1 MDGNHFQ
8 DEETD
13 SDDDDDAVD
22 TQNIIDYLHD
32 NTTSMNN
39 LNPKALVGCMR
50 IDSYFSANLIPNV
63 EAAINIAHLT
73 LSLKNNLSTTATKR
87 PMPDPLRQY
96 TYQSESSK
104 DVQTF
109 MRFYFRN
116 IASYVSS
123 YEDQH
128 ISCAAEANF
137 SSSIFEF
144 SYLTMQPL
152 VEEFGFK
159 FAIDM
164 TTNRSAD
171 INIVSD
177 EIRLRYGQSVGHT
190 LAVSEQMWRQIL
202 DPSAAHTVLA
212 TRYIIC
218 NACTVALKFGQIATQ
233 EELYVRPNECAFY
246 SFRSDRA
253 DQRLIISIDTGI
265 WMATEPVIIAG
276 DGTQI
281 VKISGQTQYIFV
293 KVEKISSTQKT
304 ITVKGQIEFLNMC
317 AEHIRIHYA
326 VNNSQSTDIAE
337 PIQPS
342 DLLVQAGHSMSVVGR
357 CDTGISQCIK

>member
-8 DEETD
+8 DEESD
-13 SDDDDDAVD
+13 SDDDDDVLD
-22 TQNIIDYLHD
+22 NKNIIDYLHD
-32 NTTSMNN
+32 NTSMNN

-73 LSLKNNLSTTATKR
+73 LSLKNNLPSTATKR

-96 TYQSESSK
+96 TYQTESSK

-116 IASYVSS
+116 IASYVST

-128 ISCAAEANF
+128 FSCAAEANF

-159 FAIDM
+159 FAIDV
-164 TTNRSAD
+164 TANRSAD

-202 DPSAAHTVLA
+202 EPNVAHMVLA
-212 TRYIIC
+212 TRYVMC
-218 NACTVALKFGQIATQ
+218 NCTCVALKFGQIATQ

-253 DQRLIISIDTGI
+253 DQRLTISVDAGVWI
-265 WMATEPVIIAG
+265 ATEPVIIAG

-281 VKISGQTQYIFV
+281 VKISGQNQYIFV

-317 AEHIRIHYA
+317 AEHIRIQYA
-326 VNNSQSTDIAE
+326 VNNSQSADIVE